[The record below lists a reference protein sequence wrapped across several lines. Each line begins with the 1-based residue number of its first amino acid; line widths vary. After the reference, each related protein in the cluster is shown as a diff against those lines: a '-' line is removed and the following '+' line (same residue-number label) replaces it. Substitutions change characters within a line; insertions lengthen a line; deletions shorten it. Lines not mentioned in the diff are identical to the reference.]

1 MDNSPTSLF
10 DSYENE
16 FTQFIDTINDKL
28 EEASKDGDAEAR
40 LSTLRRTA
48 MDLDE
53 ADEMLS
59 QMQIELPSIP
69 QSLRAPYQ
77 QRLGAAKST
86 LAGAKRRYKETEARV
101 SLLGSRSRSGGGFAR
116 TSTSDDPYGDVSSD
130 MTDRARLLAGTAKLD
145 EGTRRLEE
153 SQRIAMETEQ
163 TGADILLNLR
173 GQREQIEHARDT
185 LGTAERHIDRASG
198 TLKGMIRRMYQQR
211 FITAGIIGVLLLLIA
226 LILYSKLS

>member
-1 MDNSPTSLF
+1 
-10 DSYENE
+10 
-16 FTQFIDTINDKL
+16 
-28 EEASKDGDAEAR
+28 
-40 LSTLRRTA
+40 

-116 TSTSDDPYGDVSSD
+116 TSTSDDPYGDVSN
-130 MTDRARLLAGTAKLD
+130 DRARLLAGTAKLD

-198 TLKGMIRRMYQQR
+198 TLKGMIRRANTLFY
-211 FITAGIIGVLLLLIA
+211 
-226 LILYSKLS
+226 

>member
-10 DSYENE
+10 DSYEHE

-28 EEASKDGDAEAR
+28 EEASADGEAEAR

-48 MDLDE
+48 MDLEE

-101 SLLGSRSRSGGGFAR
+101 ALLGGRARSAGSGFA
-116 TSTSDDPYGDVSSD
+116 VSSTND
-130 MTDRARLLAGTAKLD
+130 GYDQSDRARLLAGTARLD

-153 SQRIAMETEQ
+153 SQRIALETEQ

-185 LGTAERHIDRASG
+185 LGTAESHIDRASG
-198 TLKGMIRRMYQQR
+198 TLKGMIRRGYTL
-211 FITAGIIGVLLLLIA
+211 FF
-226 LILYSKLS
+226 

>member
-1 MDNSPTSLF
+1 
-10 DSYENE
+10 
-16 FTQFIDTINDKL
+16 
-28 EEASKDGDAEAR
+28 
-40 LSTLRRTA
+40 

-116 TSTSDDPYGDVSSD
+116 TSTSDDPYGDVSSGECD
-130 MTDRARLLAGTAKLD
+130 MRTLLARS
-145 EGTRRLEE
+145 TRKRVD
-153 SQRIAMETEQ
+153 
-163 TGADILLNLR
+163 G
-173 GQREQIEHARDT
+173 
-185 LGTAERHIDRASG
+185 
-198 TLKGMIRRMYQQR
+198 IR
-211 FITAGIIGVLLLLIA
+211 
-226 LILYSKLS
+226 

>member
-86 LAGAKRRYKETEARV
+86 LAGAKRRYKEIEARV
-101 SLLGSRSRSGGGFAR
+101 ALLGSRSRSGGGFAR
-116 TSTSDDPYGDVSSD
+116 TSTSDDPYGDVSS
-130 MTDRARLLAGTAKLD
+130 DRARLLAGTAKLD

>member
-77 QRLGAAKST
+77 QRLGAAKGT
-86 LAGAKRRYKETEARV
+86 LAGAKRRYKEAEARV
-101 SLLGSRSRSGGGFAR
+101 ALLGSRARGGSGFAH
-116 TSTSDDPYGDVSSD
+116 TAPSDDPYGEHAS
-130 MTDRARLLAGTAKLD
+130 DRARLLAGTATLD

-153 SQRIAMETEQ
+153 SQRIALETEQ

-198 TLKGMIRRMYQQR
+198 TLKGMIRR
-211 FITAGIIGVLLLLIA
+211 
-226 LILYSKLS
+226 